1 MLRSLKYIKYHNS
14 IFSMKI
20 SVWSSLF
27 PILSL
32 IHKGIILLL

>member
-1 MLRSLKYIKYHNS
+1 
-14 IFSMKI
+14 MKI